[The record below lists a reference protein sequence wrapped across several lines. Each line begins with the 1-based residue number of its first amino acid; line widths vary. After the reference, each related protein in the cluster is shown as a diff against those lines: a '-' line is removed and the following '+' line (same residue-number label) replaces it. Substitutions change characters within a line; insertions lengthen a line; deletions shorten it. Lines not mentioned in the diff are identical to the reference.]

1 MIKITVE
8 EKLLENGYENVVILK
23 DYDFETAFIGVSD
36 DNRAVYDYDKMLSY
50 LIDNGIC
57 ANENTAIDYLYNG
70 IIRWLGTMSDKAP
83 IIVTTF

>member
-1 MIKITVE
+1 
-8 EKLLENGYENVVILK
+8 
-23 DYDFETAFIGVSD
+23 
-36 DNRAVYDYDKMLSY
+36 MLSY

-57 ANENTAIDYLYNG
+57 ENENTAIDYLDNE

>member
-1 MIKITVE
+1 M
-8 EKLLENGYENVVILK
+8 K

-36 DNRAVYDYDKMLSY
+36 DNRAVYDYDKMVLY
-50 LIDNGIC
+50 LIDNNIC
-57 ANENTAIDYLYNG
+57 KDTISAIDYIDNE